1 MPDEK
6 KWLWDEP
13 QSWHELDRAL
23 RDIAIL
29 LDFLGEMPEARLL
42 SYFED
47 TRGRVADAATRATA
61 PPCASYRAFLD
72 RLSEISAAFQ
82 TGRVPPS
89 PPPGPDGTPA
99 IGAAGFVYW
108 SRDFLAAVAAP
119 ATADS
124 IRLTHDY
131 MVRRTRTRGWRRW
144 LTQSRPRPRPPDYGP
159 IPPHDPDEATRKML
173 ARKLARWVH
182 GFEWLT
188 VGVVILTVVVSIYA
202 LSGRLILAR
211 EKDAMEAFA
220 KIDAAVQSQED
231 KIFPS
236 AQLPMKDATTLPV
249 QALCDF
255 VQKRPVP
262 PTTATVLAGPPN
274 LASNLVVPVNEA
286 DPASPPQETFYVS
299 ALQAHLCAQHAQVL
313 QSLFV
318 VTMHLQSW
326 SSVVTQR
333 LGQGWDVGPRSYTMH
348 VAFPLAPLF
357 GVVPATLQ
365 DYSHEK
371 AGDLCKLA
379 APSIYKEGAGAEE
392 CERVLWTLINR
403 SRNVAESVL
412 GSITQYILPVC
423 YGFLGAMAAAFR
435 LLRRKVDA
443 YLLSYTDRARLQQ
456 GAILGV
462 LCGGV
467 LGLFASYIGKADAAG
482 GLGVAAIALLAG
494 YNVDGVFQFLDEL
507 SDRLFRPASA
517 AKPRA

>member
-1 MPDEK
+1 MPDAT

-13 QSWHELDRAL
+13 KSWHELNRAL
-23 RDIAIL
+23 LDVAVL

-47 TRGRVADAATRATA
+47 TRARVADAVTRATM
-61 PPCASYRAFLD
+61 PPCSSYRVFLD

-82 TGRVPPS
+82 TGKVPPAR
-89 PPPGPDGTPA
+89 PDPDGA
-99 IGAAGFVYW
+99 ASIGPAGFVYW

-131 MVRRTRTRGWRRW
+131 MVRRARSRGWWRW
-144 LTQSRPRPRPPDYGP
+144 LTQRRNRPRPQDQGP
-159 IPPHDPDEATRKML
+159 APPHDPDEATRKML
-173 ARKLARWVH
+173 ARKLARWVR

-188 VGVVILTVVVSIYA
+188 VGIVILTVVVSIYA
-202 LSGRLILAR
+202 LSGRLILGR
-211 EKDAMEAFA
+211 EKDTMDAFA
-220 KIDAAVQSQED
+220 KVDAEVQSQED

-236 AQLPMKDATTLPV
+236 AQLPVSAQTQWSA

-255 VQKRPVP
+255 VKQQPVP
-262 PTTATVLAGPPN
+262 ATSATVLAGPPE
-274 LASNLVVPVNEA
+274 LETNLVAARGEGDA
-286 DPASPPQETFYVS
+286 GKPASETVYIS
-299 ALQAHLCAQHAQVL
+299 ALQAHLCPQRAQVL

-333 LGQGWDVGPRSYTMH
+333 LGDGWDVGPEKYAVH

-365 DYSHEK
+365 DYAKENG
-371 AGDLCKLA
+371 GDLCKLA
-379 APSIYKEGAGAEE
+379 APSIYKAGAGAKE

-403 SRNVAESVL
+403 SSNVAESIL

-435 LLRRKVDA
+435 LLRRKVEA
-443 YLLSYTDRARLQQ
+443 SLLSYTDRARLQQ

-467 LGLFASYIGKADAAG
+467 IGLFASYLGKADAAS
-482 GLGVAAIALLAG
+482 GLGVAAVALLAG

-517 AKPRA
+517 TKPR